1 MAGHYFWQLPLAAGA
16 SKELGILPLIAGAS
30 LAGWV
35 TAEDRQ
41 LAKAVVEVQPAAGAE
56 AEKVTQAVNQAGF
69 FQVAGLGPGQ
79 VVVRAR
85 RGEWESPPVRVELT
99 AGAETILK
107 DPLMLLRPRSLE
119 VQVDPPLTPDGQ
131 FWRVELWDRDLGR
144 GRMALVARQLCDAN
158 GGVRLSRILPQPLAV
173 RVLDGQGQ
181 AFYDGEVDAA
191 REEVVFLSLDLLQVE
206 GRVRFAGHPVARA
219 SVSFVPLDPSY
230 PPPQALESERDGS
243 FEAWL
248 VPGSYGVAVE
258 AAGFCRRVF
267 PLRVEEPPSLLDLSL
282 DQACGTLVLRFAGRR
297 MQELAL
303 LRLGCCPRG

>member
-1 MAGHYFWQLPLAAGA
+1 GGGRF
-16 SKELGILPLIAGAS
+16 
-30 LAGWV
+30 
-35 TAEDRQ
+35 
-41 LAKAVVEVQPAAGAE
+41 
-56 AEKVTQAVNQAGF
+56 
-69 FQVAGLGPGQ
+69 
-79 VVVRAR
+79 
-85 RGEWESPPVRVELT
+85 SP
-99 AGAETILK
+99 
-107 DPLMLLRPRSLE
+107 
-119 VQVDPPLTPDGQ
+119 
-131 FWRVELWDRDLGR
+131 
-144 GRMALVARQLCDAN
+144 
-158 GGVRLSRILPQPLAV
+158 ILPQPLAV

-219 SVSFVPLDPSY
+219 SVSFVPPDPSY

-248 VPGSYGVAVE
+248 VAGSYGVAVE

-303 LRLGCCPRG
+303 FSQKFPHTLFALQGWAAAQGGEVGEGVWEIPALASGEYALCLLQTTPPGATASHCRQGFLPPAGRLILDLSLHTN